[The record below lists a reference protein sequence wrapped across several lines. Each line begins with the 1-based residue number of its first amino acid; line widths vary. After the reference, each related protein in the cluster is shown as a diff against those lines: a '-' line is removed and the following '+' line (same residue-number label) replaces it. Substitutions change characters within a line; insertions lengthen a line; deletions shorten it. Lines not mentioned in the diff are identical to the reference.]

1 VQASCMGSNPARLQ
15 SLRKE
20 RAECVVVVEEE
31 SSWSGVVGTI
41 VGASPLTTEGANT
54 ARITM
59 YATSIREREAD

>member
-1 VQASCMGSNPARLQ
+1 MQASCMGSNPARLQ

-20 RAECVVVVEEE
+20 RAEGVVVIKEE

-41 VGASPLTTEGANT
+41 VGASPLAAEGANT

-59 YATSIREREAD
+59 YATSIREREVH